1 MRKMK
6 LHNKAMSVKDI
17 LDDPVFFEELRK
29 VRRDYRIRKAKI
41 TNDVSRR
48 RITKLVL
55 ECFLKHHPLQY
66 SLSVN
71 DFQILATLI
80 ESAIYQELNSLN
92 LICEEPID
100 EEVRLAKETKMS
112 KKDAQKWALKLTC
125 EDLVNQD
132 ISEDLGPINKL
143 LVIRI
148 IQILKGEKDN
158 GTRRTKTREFISRK
172 VDNIGDTAGTIRL

>member
-1 MRKMK
+1 MK
-6 LHNKAMSVKDI
+6 LRNKAKSGKEKF
-17 LDDPVFFEELRK
+17 DDPTFFEELTKTKRYYGIH
-29 VRRDYRIRKAKI
+29 RAKI
-41 TNDVSRR
+41 TNDTSRR
-48 RITKLVL
+48 RIAKLVL
-55 ECFLKHHPLQY
+55 ECFLIHHPLQY

-71 DFQILATLI
+71 GFQILATLI
-80 ESAIYQELNSLN
+80 EIAVYQELKDLN
-92 LICEEPID
+92 LICKELIID
-100 EEVRLAKETKMS
+100 EGVRLTRETKMS

-172 VDNIGDTAGTIRL
+172 VDNIGDTAGTIRV